1 MAEGKEGRQTYTT
14 NVYKT
19 EVDNVSFLGN
29 PHIDN
34 IATTLIAMGNEIWT
48 NRRRLYVMESLMK
61 DKGVTTEMIEQYMP
75 TEEEKTAW
83 AAEREVMVERLW
95 AHFARVDQFD
105 FADDWDDSWGRGE
118 GS

>member
-1 MAEGKEGRQTYTT
+1 MAEGNEGRKTYTT

-19 EVDNVSFLGN
+19 SVDNVSFLGN

-48 NRRRLYVMESLMK
+48 NRKRTYVLESLLK
-61 DKGVTTEMIEQYMP
+61 EKGISADMIEQYVP
-75 TEEEKTAW
+75 TDEEKAAW
-83 AAEREVMVERLW
+83 QAEREVMVERLW
-95 AHFARVDQFD
+95 AHFANTIEYD
-105 FADDWDDSWGRGE
+105 FADDWDDEWGRGE